1 MALRVEESKVEVDMV
16 PLIDIVTLVL
26 LFLVIVGD
34 TAKSASAV
42 KMKLPRLDQ
51 AKEVQLNTEGR
62 IVLQLAQD
70 PKTLKYHAVA
80 NNLSYD
86 LDSGSGLEQYLDG
99 MVKAKLAVSGQHQ
112 DEVKRVPF
120 PVKLRI
126 PAGAPMK
133 EVEKLVQ
140 ACARKGLTNVH
151 YASEKLN

>member
-1 MALRVEESKVEVDMV
+1 MALRVEEAKVEVDMV

-51 AKEVQLNTEGR
+51 AKNVTLNTEGR

-70 PKTLKYHAVA
+70 PKTLKYRAVA

-86 LDSGSGLEQYLDG
+86 LDSGSGLDQYLEG
-99 MVKAKLAVSGQHQ
+99 LVNSKLAGSGQQ
-112 DEVKRVPF
+112 RNESKQAPF

-140 ACARKGLTNVH
+140 ACARNGLTNVH